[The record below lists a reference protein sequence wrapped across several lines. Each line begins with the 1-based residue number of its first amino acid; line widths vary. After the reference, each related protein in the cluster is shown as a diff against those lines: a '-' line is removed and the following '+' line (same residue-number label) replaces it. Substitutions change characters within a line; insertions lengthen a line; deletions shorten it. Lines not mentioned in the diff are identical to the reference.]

1 MRRGSPEIEMV
12 KSGECAC
19 NPAFRRLGPEV
30 NCDLNNI
37 LTHHGKFTGGL
48 SRKQAPFTKLSN
60 ENVLSEGPDDWLEN
74 SNGYA

>member
-1 MRRGSPEIEMV
+1 MV
-12 KSGECAC
+12 KSGERAC

-37 LTHHGKFTGGL
+37 LTHHSKFMRGL
-48 SRKQAPFTKLSN
+48 SSKQAPFTKLSN